1 MMNMLIKL
9 DEERVK
15 KDGKYDLAELWKD
28 IDALFESG
36 CTKQVQPDGSV
47 MYLGDT
53 AKDYFTCISIAY
65 IKLCASEWFARYCSR
80 WIWYYNDD
88 DENLPFADE
97 DVLAKERRRNPLFAG
112 K

>member
-1 MMNMLIKL
+1 MLIKL

-53 AKDYFTCISIAY
+53 AKDYFTCICLAY
-65 IKLCASEWFARYCSR
+65 HNLKNNPRFASYCSK
-80 WIWYYNDD
+80 WIWYDNDD
-88 DENLPFADE
+88 NESLPFQNINILE
-97 DVLAKERRRNPLFAG
+97 KQQKNNPLFA
-112 K
+112 KD